1 MSTTTS
7 RSGRRQ
13 PAKTSSRLP
22 STRERRPALA
32 ALGVLLI
39 VGGAL
44 ASAWLALRVSDR
56 ADYLVVTV
64 DLAQTQEITPGD
76 LGTVSL
82 PNDVAGAIP
91 EDEREGVIGQFA
103 AAPLVGGTI
112 LHDGLLSTDSGAPDG
127 KAVAA
132 HGFESDNVPENIVNG
147 SPILLSLP
155 PVDDGTEPDG
165 VVPATVSRIIPPSAD
180 EEGFSGGTSDLTTI
194 NFYVPKRC
202 FDVVSIASFDQDLGL
217 GFGTLGEGDGLTPAP
232 CMAPPA
238 EPAPPSDGGGR

>member
-22 STRERRPALA
+22 STKERRPALA

-56 ADYLVVTV
+56 ADYLVITA
-64 DLAQTQEITPGD
+64 DLAQTEQISAGD
-76 LGTVSL
+76 LATVSL
-82 PNDVAGAIP
+82 PDDVAGAIP

-112 LHDGLLSTDSGAPDG
+112 LHQGLVTPDRGAPEG
-127 KAVAA
+127 KAVAS
-132 HGFESDNVPENIVNG
+132 HGFESDQVPEGVVNG

-155 PVDDGTEPDG
+155 PVDDSTEAGG
-165 VVPATVSRIIPPSAD
+165 VVSATVSLIIRPSAD
-180 EEGFSGGTSDLTTI
+180 EEGFSGGGSDLTTI

-202 FDVVSIASFDQDLGL
+202 FEPVTQAGR
-217 GFGTLGEGDGLTPAP
+217 EDGLSLGIGRLTDDDGLEPAP

-238 EPAPPSDGGGR
+238 EPAPPSDGRDG